1 MHIISILLKIIVIK
15 TLNNKKLRVS
25 VEREEEGGGRREVN
39 LKLNFGGCLYLSGV
53 VLLLNQRK

>member
-39 LKLNFGGCLYLSGV
+39 LKLNYGGCLYLSGV
-53 VLLLNQRK
+53 VGYF